1 MPIFRLE
8 NVEENDMSK
17 GELVIAQET
26 NLELERHLENWLE
39 NSPLA
44 LAQDTILWI
53 GRQTS
58 AKDEDG
64 TIFSDLLG
72 VDFQGNL
79 VIAELKKGRT
89 PRDIIA
95 QLLDYAAWADG
106 LTESQI
112 REIAEAYFE
121 TRGVF
126 QGKTFNDAFKEVFEI
141 PETDELPP
149 LNRGLRLFI
158 VAEEIPSRV
167 ARVCRF
173 LRTSHGMD
181 VSCIDVSTFETES
194 GEVLVS
200 TETTVGDEGFAAPK
214 AQQQYTSPPTRWSGD
229 KPLDVEILE
238 TVEELMQED
247 KESFTLKEVRGL
259 ISEKYSDFVPS
270 RIDYQVYSD
279 CVNFPTRRDYP
290 QGSDRYWRISRGKF
304 RLYDPEKDKMEG
316 DTETNSVE
324 HRTENP
330 T

>member
-8 NVEENDMSK
+8 GDDISK
-17 GELVIAQET
+17 AELVIAQET
-26 NLELERHLENWLE
+26 NLELEKHLENWLE
-39 NSPLA
+39 NSPRA
-44 LAQDTILWI
+44 LAQDAILWI
-53 GRQTS
+53 GRQIS

-126 QGKTFNDAFKEVFEI
+126 QGKTFDDAFKEVFEI

-158 VAEEIPSRV
+158 VAEEIPSRM

-181 VSCIDVSTFETES
+181 ISCIDVSTFETES
-194 GEVLVS
+194 GEVLVN
-200 TETTVGDEGFAAPK
+200 TETMVGDEGFAAPK
-214 AQQQYTSPPTRWSGD
+214 AQQQYTTPPTRWSGD
-229 KPLDVEILE
+229 KPLDQAILE
-238 TVEELMQED
+238 TVEELMQGD
-247 KESFTLKEVRGL
+247 KESFTLKEVRVR
-259 ISEKYSDFVPS
+259 ISEKYSDFIPS
-270 RIDYQVYSD
+270 KIDYQVYSD
-279 CVNFPTRRDYP
+279 CVNFPRRDAYSK
-290 QGSDRYWRISRGKF
+290 GIDRYWRISRGKF
-304 RLYDPEKDKMEG
+304 RLYDPEKDRME
-316 DTETNSVE
+316 DDIEANSVE
-324 HRTENP
+324 HETQNP

>member
-8 NVEENDMSK
+8 RSEGDDISK
-17 GELVIAQET
+17 AELVIAQEI
-26 NLELERHLENWLE
+26 NLELERHLEDWLE
-39 NSPLA
+39 NSPRA
-44 LAQDTILWI
+44 LAQDPILWI

-58 AKDEDG
+58 ATDEEG

-72 VDFQGNL
+72 VDFEGNL

-95 QLLDYAAWADG
+95 QLLDYAAWANG
-106 LTESQI
+106 LSESQI
-112 REIAEAYFE
+112 RKIAETYFE
-121 TRGVF
+121 TCSIF
-126 QGKTFNDAFKEVFEI
+126 QGRTFDDAFKEVFEI

-149 LNRGLRLFI
+149 LNRALRLFI
-158 VAEEIPSRV
+158 VAEQIPSRI

-181 VSCIDVSTFETES
+181 ISCIDVSTFETES

-214 AQQQYTSPPTRWSGD
+214 AQQQHTSPPMRWSGD
-229 KPLDVEILE
+229 KPFDQAILE
-238 TVEELMQED
+238 AVEKLIRGD

-259 ISEKYSDFVPS
+259 ISERYSDFIPS
-270 RIDYQVYSD
+270 RVDYQVYSD
-279 CVNFPTRRDYP
+279 CVNFPTRSDYP
-290 QGSDRYWRISRGKF
+290 KGSDRYWRISRGKF
-304 RLYDPEKDKMEG
+304 RLYDPENDKMERDMG
-316 DTETNSVE
+316 VNSVG
-324 HRTENP
+324 HGTENS

>member
-8 NVEENDMSK
+8 NIKDDDMSK
-17 GELVIAQET
+17 GKLIIAQET
-26 NLELERHLENWLE
+26 YLELERHLENWLE

-44 LAQDTILWI
+44 LTQESILWI

-64 TIFSDLLG
+64 TIYSDLLG
-72 VDFQGNL
+72 IDSNGNL

-95 QLLDYAAWADG
+95 QLLDYAAGADG
-106 LTESQI
+106 LSESQI
-112 REIAEAYFE
+112 REIAENYFE

-126 QGKTFNDAFKEVFEI
+126 QGKTFDDAFKEVFEI

-181 VSCIDVSTFETES
+181 ISCIDVSTFKTES

-200 TETTVGDEGFAAPK
+200 TETIVGDEGFAFPK
-214 AQQQYTSPPTRWSGD
+214 VQQKHVSPPTRWSGD
-229 KPLDVEILE
+229 KPFDRVILE
-238 TVEELMQED
+238 TVEALMQGD

-259 ISEKYSDFVPS
+259 ISEKYTDFTPS
-270 RIDYQVYSD
+270 RVDYQVYSD
-279 CVNFPTRRDYP
+279 CVNFPTRSDYP
-290 QGSDRYWRISRGKF
+290 KGSDRYWRISRGKF
-304 RLYDPEKDKMEG
+304 RLYDPENDKVEG
-316 DTETNSVE
+316 DGEGTDE
-324 HRTENP
+324 
-330 T
+330 

>member
-1 MPIFRLE
+1 
-8 NVEENDMSK
+8 MSK
-17 GELVIAQET
+17 AELVIAQET

-44 LAQDTILWI
+44 LAQESILWI

-64 TIFSDLLG
+64 TIYSDLLG
-72 VDFQGNL
+72 IDSNGNL

-106 LTESQI
+106 LSEPQI
-112 REIAEAYFE
+112 REIAENYFE

-126 QGKTFNDAFKEVFEI
+126 QGKTFDDAFKEVFEI

-181 VSCIDVSTFETES
+181 ISCIDVSTFETES

-200 TETTVGDEGFAAPK
+200 TETVVGDEGFASPK
-214 AQQQYTSPPTRWSGD
+214 VQQQHVSPPTRWSGD
-229 KPLDVEILE
+229 KPFDQVILE
-238 TVEELMQED
+238 TVEALMRGD

-259 ISEKYSDFVPS
+259 ISEKYTDFTPS
-270 RIDYQVYSD
+270 RVDYQVYSD
-279 CVNFPTRRDYP
+279 CVNFPTRSDYP
-290 QGSDRYWRISRGKF
+290 EGSDRYWRISRGKF
-304 RLYDPEKDKMEG
+304 RLYDPENDK
-316 DTETNSVE
+316 VE
-324 HRTENP
+324 SDGKVN
-330 T
+330 